1 MPVAP
6 GFTFGSAVQS
16 WLQAPQFVG
25 SEVKFTHFVPQR
37 LGAGETQLD
46 EQA

>member
-1 MPVAP
+1 MALA
-6 GFTFGSAVQS
+6 FTFGSAVQS

-25 SEVKFTHFVPQR
+25 SELKFTHFVPHR

-46 EQA
+46 EHA